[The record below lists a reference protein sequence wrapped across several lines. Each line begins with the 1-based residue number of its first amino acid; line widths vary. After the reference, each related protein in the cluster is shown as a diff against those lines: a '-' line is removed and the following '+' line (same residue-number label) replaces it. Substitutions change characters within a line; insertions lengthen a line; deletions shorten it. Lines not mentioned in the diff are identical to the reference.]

1 MEIIVLQGED
11 KLALEKRLSVFVA
24 EARKRKWGVNRISA
38 GESALDRIVLSN
50 LFTSNNLF
58 IIDDYRSLSK
68 KDVKYLL
75 KKIDDLEGVLVI
87 CSSGD
92 SIPTSFLNNFPKIK
106 KIENFNYP
114 KIIFQFLDSI
124 YPKNA
129 KDALELLHQV
139 LDKEPPELVFHLL
152 AVRLRD
158 IYWSKVDPSTLPY
171 SSWQVEKI
179 ERQAAKFDLEKV
191 KDFINELAKYDIEA
205 KRSSLGLT
213 FYLDLLITKHIK

>member
-11 KLALEKRLSVFVA
+11 KLALEKRLSVFIA

-38 GESALDRIVLSN
+38 GEDALEKIFLSD
-50 LFTSNNLF
+50 LFTPKNLF
-58 IIDDYRSLSK
+58 IIDDYKSLSN

-75 KKIDDLEGVLVI
+75 KKIDNLEGVLVI

-92 SIPTSFLNNFPKIK
+92 SISTSFLKNLPKIK

-129 KDALELLHQV
+129 KNALSLLHQA
-139 LDKEPPELVFHLL
+139 LDREPPELVFHLL

-191 KDFINELAKYDIEA
+191 KDFIDELANYDIEA

-213 FYLDLLITKHIK
+213 FYLDLLIAKHIK